1 MKTLFGP
8 FTQILTMSNMSSK
21 GSLSDDQL
29 RIIKNGGI
37 IVEGDRIV
45 EVGNFSD
52 LKHICKSIHEIESE
66 YVILPGLID
75 CHTHI
80 CFAGSRADEYSK
92 KIQGIKYQQILS
104 EGGGIYQTMQ
114 QTELTSDEELQI
126 LTNSRLKRHFFDG
139 VLTCEIKS
147 GYGKDLKQEIR
158 LLKVINQI
166 EQESP
171 TDIIPTCLA
180 AHVPPKNKNNS
191 SREYLKSIV
200 KDLFPILKK
209 ENLTK
214 RIDIFIEKDAFNVPE
229 SEEFLNSAKK
239 NGFDITAHVNQFSTE
254 GLSVA
259 IRNGAISVDHLEV
272 MTDEE
277 IKLLSNS
284 DTTGVVLPGCSLGLG
299 LPFAPARKML
309 DSGCKLAI
317 ATDWNPGSA
326 PMGDLLMQ
334 ASVLASNQKLSNAE
348 VFSGLTYRSANALGL
363 KNQGTIEPNKVADFI
378 GFKVSDYREILY
390 NQGKIKPSFI
400 CKRGK
405 VYDK

>member
-8 FTQILTMSNMSSK
+8 FTQILTMSNMAFK
-21 GSLSDDQL
+21 GSLSDEQL

-52 LKHICKSIHEIESE
+52 LKHMCKSVHEIEFE
-66 YVILPGLID
+66 CIILPGLID

-80 CFAGSRADEYSK
+80 CFAGSRANEYSK
-92 KIQGIKYQQILS
+92 KIQGINYQQILS
-104 EGGGIYQTMQ
+104 EGGGIYQTME
-114 QTELTSDEELQI
+114 QTELNSDEELKK
-126 LTNSRLKRHFFDG
+126 LTLSRLKRHFFEG
-139 VLTCEIKS
+139 VLTCEVKS
-147 GYGKDLKQEIR
+147 GYGMDLIQERR

-166 EQESP
+166 EKECP

-180 AHVPPKNKNNS
+180 AHVPPKNKNNL
-191 SREYLKSIV
+191 SREYLKLIV
-200 KDLFPILKK
+200 KELFPALKK
-209 ENLTK
+209 ENLAK
-214 RIDIFIEKDAFNVPE
+214 RVDVFIEKNAFNINE
-229 SEEFLNSAKK
+229 AEEFLNSARQ
-239 NGFDITAHVNQFSTE
+239 NGFDITAHTNQFSSG
-254 GLSVA
+254 GLSIAVKS
-259 IRNGAISVDHLEV
+259 GALSVDHLEV
-272 MTDEE
+272 ISDEE

-299 LPFAPARKML
+299 LPFAPARKIL

-334 ASVLASNQKLSNAE
+334 ASILASNQKLNNAE
-348 VFSGLTYRSANALGL
+348 IFSGLTYRSANALGL
-363 KNQGTIEPNKVADFI
+363 NDRGIIEPNRIADFI
-378 GFKVSDYREILY
+378 GFKLPDYREILY

-400 CKRGK
+400 CKRGE